1 MARAP
6 ASCAAPIL
14 VCAFK
19 GWNDAG
25 ESASAA
31 VQFLCESF
39 DAEPLADIDPEDFYD
54 FTAVRPTVRLVE
66 GRTRAIDWPE
76 NSFHAAHVPGADRDL
91 VMLRGVE
98 PSLHWKAYC
107 EAVLE
112 VARETR
118 RRDDRH
124 ARRAAGRRA
133 ALAPGRHHR
142 AWPRPTALVER
153 LGFERTSYE
162 GPTGIVGVLHATCA
176 DAGIDS
182 VSLWAPV
189 PALRRRDAEPE
200 GGARRSCAASRASPA
215 SPSTRRALETA
226 SEDYDRQV
234 TAAVAT
240 DPDVKAFV
248 ERLEEMADEMSE
260 DEVPSEE
267 ELPSGDVDRARVP
280 ALPAPARPRGP
291 AVLKTEPDPSLSY
304 FSAAGQMIR

>member
-1 MARAP
+1 MTMPNLHWHEHGPLRD
-6 ASCAAPIL
+6 PIL

-39 DAEPLADIDPEDFYD
+39 DAEPLADIDPDDFYD

-66 GRTRAIDWPE
+66 GRSRAIDWPA
-76 NSFHAAHVPGADRDL
+76 NSFHAARVPGADRDL
-91 VMLRGVE
+91 IMLNGVE

-107 EAVLE
+107 GAVLE
-112 VARETR
+112 VVRETGTGMV
-118 RRDDRH
+118 
-124 ARRAAGRRA
+124 ATLG
-133 ALAPGRHHR
+133 ALLADVPHS
-142 AWPRPTALVER
+142 RPVGITGLASTDGLVER

-176 DAGIDS
+176 NAGLDC

-189 PALRRRDAEPE
+189 PHYVAATPNPKAALGLVRGFEGIAGIAVDA
-200 GGARRSCAASRASPA
+200 
-215 SPSTRRALETA
+215 TALETA

-248 ERLEEMADEMSE
+248 ERLEEMADELSE
-260 DEVPSEE
+260 EEGPSEE
-267 ELPSGDVDRARVP
+267 QLPSGDVIAREFQRF
-280 ALPAPARPRGP
+280 LRQRGP
-291 AVLKTEPDPSLSY
+291 EGGEGPL
-304 FSAAGQMIR
+304 